1 LKTHYNNTNFQ
12 NHIIG
17 EQNMNHFRNFF
28 ATVILFSTL
37 FAGQDLTSAKIR
49 INENDLKGA
58 ESFLLKALDHP
69 KDKWEAAFHLG
80 DKVYP
85 NQKEWGLVKKYMDI
99 ALTSPKSLKIR
110 PSKNDRK
117 VAMNTAVEN
126 SLINS
131 YNIIY
136 QDASGY
142 LSKLNSFQTEKERF
156 ELINEA
162 INLCIVG
169 INLSSNQ
176 PGLYA
181 LASIYSSVK
190 GDKEATNKYIN
201 QALAITDLTK
211 ETKIAILMSGG
222 QSFVRIGEFNEALNF
237 YNQALKINPKEPSVL
252 ESLGSLYLAQSKYDL
267 ALQYL
272 NEALDISTDDKKRV
286 DLFFNRGLVYLKMK
300 NFDEAEYNFE
310 EAYFLAPEDL
320 EALLGLAQ
328 ALEEAE
334 RWRKARNYYMELIDQ
349 NPNDPQYYYGVYR
362 TYFGE
367 GRLEDAQEYLNKATA
382 LKSN

>member
-1 LKTHYNNTNFQ
+1 MH
-12 NHIIG
+12 HIRI
-17 EQNMNHFRNFF
+17 FF
-28 ATVILFSTL
+28 TTIILFSIL
-37 FAGQDLTSAKIR
+37 FAGQDLSSAKIR
-49 INENDLKGA
+49 INENDLIGA

-85 NQKEWGLVKKYMDI
+85 SQKKWGLVKKYMDI
-99 ALTSPKSLKIR
+99 ALTSPSGLKIR
-110 PSKNDRK
+110 PTRNDRK
-117 VAMNTAVEN
+117 VTMNIAVEN

-131 YNIIY
+131 YNMIY
-136 QDASGY
+136 QEASGY
-142 LSKLNSFQTEKERF
+142 LSKINTAQNEDGRL

-162 INLCIVG
+162 INLCTVG
-169 INLSSNQ
+169 INMSPNQ
-176 PGLYA
+176 PGAYA

-190 GDKEATNKYIN
+190 GDKEGTEKYIT
-201 QALAITDLTK
+201 QALSIKDLPK

-222 QSFVRIGEFNEALNF
+222 QSFVRTGEFNQALNF
-237 YNQALKINPKEPSVL
+237 YNQALEINPKEPSVL
-252 ESLGSLYLAQSKYDL
+252 ESLGSLYLAQNKYDL

-272 NEALDISTDDKKRV
+272 NDALDISTDDKKRV

-349 NPNDPQYYYGVYR
+349 NPNDSQYYYGVYR

-367 GRLEDAQEYLNKATA
+367 GRLEDAQIYLNKAND
-382 LKSN
+382 LKK